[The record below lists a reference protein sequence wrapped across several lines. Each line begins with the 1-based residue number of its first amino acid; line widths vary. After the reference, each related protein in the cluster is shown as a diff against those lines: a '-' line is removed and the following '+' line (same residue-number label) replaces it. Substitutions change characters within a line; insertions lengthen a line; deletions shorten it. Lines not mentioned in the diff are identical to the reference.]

1 MSPPPVR
8 PVFLERQSYRQRRL
22 IDAARLLPI
31 LGVLLLAVPLL
42 WPEGNE
48 FELGEGS
55 AGQGLP
61 VSRAMIYIFSVWAG
75 LAIASALLVWRLSV
89 EEVERLDSG
98 GTGGARGAAPDL
110 PAEFVLRNRGA
121 VSAAAGADFGPGA
134 PGADDM
140 GVDGVSNAGPGAEG
154 EDGAGE
160 GRG

>member
-98 GTGGARGAAPDL
+98 GAGGARGATPEL
-110 PAEFVLRNRGA
+110 PAEFVLRNRRT
-121 VSAAAGADFGPGA
+121 VSAAAGADFGPGE

-140 GVDGVSNAGPGAEG
+140 GVGGVSAEDPGAEG
-154 EDGAGE
+154 EDGAGG

>member
-42 WPEGNE
+42 WPEGSE

-61 VSRAMIYIFSVWAG
+61 VSQAMIYIFSVWAG

-110 PAEFVLRNRGA
+110 PAAFVLRPRGA
-121 VSAAAGADFGPGA
+121 GPTAAGPDLGREDT
-134 PGADDM
+134 GADDM
-140 GVDGVSNAGPGAEG
+140 DADGISIESPDAED
-154 EDGAGE
+154 EDGAGG

>member
-89 EEVERLDSG
+89 EEVERLDG
-98 GTGGARGAAPDL
+98 GGAGAH
-110 PAEFVLRNRGA
+110 A
-121 VSAAAGADFGPGA
+121 VPRPSCRPRSSCA
-134 PGADDM
+134 PG
-140 GVDGVSNAGPGAEG
+140 GGSHGCGP
-154 EDGAGE
+154 
-160 GRG
+160 